1 MKPRIVFVDDQPE
14 VLDGLRRVLRS
25 QRDNWNLEYCHS
37 GKEALDSLT
46 RSPIDLLVTDMR
58 MPGMDGAQLCQEV
71 SVRSPQTIRLVLT
84 GQSSSEQIM
93 RAFGMAHRCLAKP
106 CSSELLIQTLNNTL
120 ALQQLIS
127 SPPLQAF
134 LADITALPTMP
145 EIFAELMTELLRENP
160 DMKRAAELVSTD
172 MAVSCRVLQLVNSSY
187 FGLRCRVDSPAHAA
201 QLLGLERLKGL
212 VLTSGLFAYFQGV
225 LPPGI
230 NIDALQESSLKI
242 SLVGGRIMRAMEP
255 QSLVLSNRAVVAG
268 VVHDIGQ
275 LVLLQN
281 RPHEYGEILNATRDC
296 PERLC
301 DEELKRFG
309 VTHAMV
315 GAHLLNLWG
324 MDSDVVNAVAHH
336 HDPESARSSD
346 FSVLT
351 ALHVAEGLTRELDSN
366 LQWPFGAVLNT
377 EYVNRLVLSDRLEA
391 WREIAQHSLE
401 GRQQ

>member
-1 MKPRIVFVDDQPE
+1 
-14 VLDGLRRVLRS
+14 
-25 QRDNWNLEYCHS
+25 
-37 GKEALDSLT
+37 
-46 RSPIDLLVTDMR
+46 
-58 MPGMDGAQLCQEV
+58 
-71 SVRSPQTIRLVLT
+71 
-84 GQSSSEQIM
+84 
-93 RAFGMAHRCLAKP
+93 
-106 CSSELLIQTLNNTL
+106 
-120 ALQQLIS
+120 
-127 SPPLQAF
+127 
-134 LADITALPTMP
+134 
-145 EIFAELMTELLRENP
+145 
-160 DMKRAAELVSTD
+160 
-172 MAVSCRVLQLVNSSY
+172 
-187 FGLRCRVDSPAHAA
+187 
-201 QLLGLERLKGL
+201 
-212 VLTSGLFAYFQGV
+212 
-225 LPPGI
+225 
-230 NIDALQESSLKI
+230 
-242 SLVGGRIMRAMEP
+242 MRAMEP

-377 EYVNRLVLSDRLEA
+377 EYVNRLVLSDRLEE
-391 WREIAQHSLE
+391 WREIAQNSLE